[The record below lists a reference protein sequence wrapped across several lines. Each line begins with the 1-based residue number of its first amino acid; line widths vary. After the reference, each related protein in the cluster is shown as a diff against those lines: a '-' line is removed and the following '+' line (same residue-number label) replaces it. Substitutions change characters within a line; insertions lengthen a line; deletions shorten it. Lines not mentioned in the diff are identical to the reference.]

1 MLVPVLVLL
10 VLFVLWAGRGG
21 RAALTVDLAAEEA
34 AVVAALCC
42 DERDEEGRE
51 RAVESVLA
59 SRPGLGFLC
68 VGGPRP
74 VREKFVSQSSL
85 YFDPDDDPDDP
96 GGGGSYGGVGVLEV
110 EVLCESDGAV
120 APLRGVFPVVPF
132 VGRATEVVLLA
143 PPLGAVAGVPFLRV
157 SDARAVE
164 SEGSMTFTLS
174 LDRPARADIT
184 VSYQTMAGSAVEQ
197 DTVCTSGGDY
207 RRAGGTATI
216 FAGQRGVEV
225 KVEVCND
232 DIHEMAEETFLL
244 RLSQPFGATLDRFVA
259 TGTIVDDDDAP
270 EVSVHVVAPGWALE
284 GEYVHFE
291 VTLTGGSEEDVRVR
305 LETAEVAA
313 GSAKAGDDYE
323 VRPTGDVSRG
333 DASGEW
339 VWVDFPVGDTGV
351 KTVSVQTLP
360 DELDEP
366 SEEYFEVQLSLPE
379 NATVGVGVA
388 TGTIVDD
395 DEPVV
400 SISDGQG
407 LDLGD
412 GTTTEMIFDVTLE
425 RSTAQD
431 VTVKWTTSEDPDA
444 PLATGANEGA
454 GPVCGP
460 GDDYL
465 GASGMVR
472 IQRGEVGPDVR
483 PTVTVCGNNDPND
496 PDDDA
501 DEETFLVALSE
512 ETNATLVRY
521 DATLGDVPG
530 DDVGVGTIY
539 SGGPPFV
546 RISSEEEWESAG
558 KMTFTVELTWPN
570 KTDDVT
576 VGVATKDGTAV
587 AGDDYTSVLR
597 PVSIWPVTIASGDTT
612 ATVDVDLVN
621 DDVKEPEEYFDVEL
635 SQGTGH
641 RPLDPDDSAGR
652 GRIKDDDSPPEVN
665 VAPAH
670 GPEGDLL
677 GFEVTLSNPSA
688 TEVTVD
694 FSTGT
699 DTTPGAH
706 QATAGSACGPPGVY
720 LDHVDYIGL
729 SDRTVTFDVDP
740 TTKVTGTAMTIHVLS
755 CGDATDPDVG
765 DGIDE
770 WDETFTATL
779 SNVSSNAKEGKL
791 TATGT
796 IEDDDPPPVITVAR
810 ADTGRL
816 DDAVVEGVPPEF
828 VATLSHPSSRRIQVS
843 WSTHDR
849 EEATAQ
855 AWERAISGRRHANGV
870 DVDYGVDY
878 LTNDHTVDFP
888 PGAISDTI
896 YVSSIDDNIDEQR
909 ESFLVRLAKPVGYD
923 LEVMGDFSLGTPNF
937 TAGLI
942 DDNDLTPVVSIVADD
957 AEGVTEG
964 KVVGFTVSL
973 DRPSSRML
981 TVDVTKALH
990 ATGAHPATSKAA
1002 PCADPPPRDYRA
1014 LVDQVTFTV
1023 EPATGATTPTGTAT
1037 PPTAWT
1043 QPVEVQSCDDRILEY
1058 PETFLA
1064 QLANPSDGTNP
1075 PAGPLDLATALNDR
1089 QAVGTILDDETPQ
1102 LTILPAHALE
1112 GAVVTFEVVLN
1123 GLIERELEVTLQ
1135 AEDYSEDDY
1144 QGLARP
1150 GDPGDPGDYNPKLRS
1165 GSLTA
1170 AESLVVTFP
1179 ADNEDSRAI
1188 SVRVRTT
1195 DDDLHEFNERFA
1207 LRDQYTLPSFEE
1219 PFEAVTFGTII
1230 NDDPP
1235 PVVVVAPA
1243 DPDYAVEGGAMR
1255 FTVSLLSDPDDPT
1268 SSTGAGRPITVH
1280 YATDQRDPVTAPPPI
1295 AIGGGACGRPDAPDT
1310 PDYVNKATYDHD
1322 PDTSDDD
1329 PPTLD
1334 GVLTFAVDPGT
1345 GETYAHQLSRTVE
1358 VITCVDDP
1366 TEGEETFL
1374 LHLANP
1380 DEYLDGFDVDVDLD
1394 GDDNDEANLADLD
1407 GDNTDDVAK
1416 ALMRGTPATGKIH
1429 DGDCATLEGN
1439 PPTVTA
1445 DSPAVSVGE
1454 ANDSVQLTFTLSP
1467 AFCEGVS
1474 GALLANTRDGA
1485 PGVDPAT
1492 GEAEGIA
1499 AVLDPLEATACVT
1512 DVGDYVNVADYVTLA
1527 DSEVTAV
1534 GGADTLTLSVR
1545 LCPDVI
1551 DEGDGGTYGGVTFH
1565 DKESFEVALTW
1576 NKTVMTGSAYGTGEV
1591 AVAAVTITDD
1601 DTSVVSV
1608 APHQPGGVIEGNDVE
1623 FTVTMGP
1630 VNSRDVTVGY
1640 YTAHCGTC
1648 PASATAGED
1657 YTAEDTDSGIGAP
1670 LDVSPDELEVGHD
1683 DADALLITAG
1693 DDRAT
1698 ISVTT
1703 LTDELTEVDEYF
1715 RLVLHDHEVSDDVSG
1730 HVSRGDVQALG
1741 KINDGYCIN
1750 PANEDHPIVRL
1761 NDIDDVTVD
1770 ENAEAGTV
1778 ELVVTTSRRFCDPQS
1793 FRYTTGDRDD
1803 TALAGHDYNAY
1814 TDADATLPAE
1824 TTEFTLSLPTILIDD
1839 PIDEADT
1846 ETFKVEVRWGEEL
1859 VANNQNY
1866 SDERATATV
1875 TISDDD
1881 APPQFVVAD
1890 ARANEG
1896 DDVTFTVSLA
1906 DPNDDTQAI
1915 GSGRV
1920 TTVNYTTLTTETPRT
1935 GTRAAVEGT
1944 ECGVD
1949 DVDYLDTTGTLT
1961 FPVDLLTGR
1970 TPLSV
1975 DVEVPSC
1982 LDEVPEGT
1990 EVFLLELSAPSA
2002 DAILGDDLT
2011 VGYIVECVDPGS
2023 ATVTPPDI
2031 ILRDGGYRVGESE
2044 GRVEIVVDLSAPFCV
2059 RTEMRVRSEA
2069 GSDDGSAVGGG
2080 SVGGVG
2086 DDYANLVHG
2095 TIVFQEKQLTGSI
2108 RLHIWDDM
2116 IDEADESFTILA
2128 DWNAPDSPPLYSG
2141 VEEVR
2146 SPVTIID
2153 DDTSAVSVQ
2162 PSFASEGDPVQFP
2175 VTMDLENSRDVTVH
2189 YYTLDHD
2196 PAIAAADPNINPA
2209 IAGLDYDP
2217 VAVEDAAAYVTIRAG
2232 QTEAETTIDVATTP
2246 STDPEPA
2253 ETFLLQLRDPT
2264 IALLGTPA
2272 QTVGTIYDCINVV
2285 AARRYNPH
2293 PDVPIP
2299 EHLAAPTLTLKF
2311 AEGVEGEGPM
2321 VVQYETSAPLCEE
2334 GLGEDGLSFIWDID
2348 PIQGADVRE
2357 LLGDQVADEEALE
2370 ALAAAAEAY
2379 HLWAGS
2385 PESWYHRV
2393 DPRIDPEDRGRL
2405 SLVEWYL
2412 NGAPQPPVSALFED
2426 ASAVHRGEFDRLG
2439 PILPGEISGEIEVP
2453 IRDDKIDELDEIFV
2467 VEMWWDELSGAPQW
2481 WLAYQERRQG
2491 SILLPARIIDDDTS
2505 SVSVRDGTGPEGGDV
2520 RFRVSLDKL
2529 NSRPVTVSYVVGDDP
2544 DATHPATGVGANV
2557 DYVARSDTVTI
2568 PPGRW
2573 WREITVPA
2581 WSDTLNDEPDET
2593 FRVTLT
2599 GAVSGAD
2606 HPNPEPA
2613 ELGDAT
2619 AVGTITSC
2627 LDLATT
2633 TARPQLL
2640 INPRPVI
2647 ESDEVLRVDL
2657 VLNTG
2662 LCANSAVSLRF
2673 VLDMEIG
2680 DEAVGV
2686 LEDSFG
2692 FEHGEYTKVS
2702 HGDLDELEDPDD
2714 IVWINPGEFGA
2725 TFEVPVSDDDI
2736 DEDDELF
2743 GITAFWWS
2751 AIRGDGDD
2759 FEIVAFDGVPYK
2771 GWGTLYDDDRA
2782 VLKLDDSGAAVG
2794 EGENA
2799 VFRVFVDPPR
2809 ESTHDIVFYF
2819 ETRDLE
2825 TGDPETWATAGQD
2838 YRSAPADA
2846 MRTITAADEVEGPE
2860 GPLQEV
2866 DVPVWI
2872 FVDSESEPDEKFLFE
2887 ITEARDADLDA
2898 DVIGEGLI
2906 ANCVN
2911 PDVATDEVAT
2921 LSIVDQNLRTFEFD
2935 GRYVG
2940 SAVITV
2946 EPSLIVCED
2955 MTITLDYAD
2964 GTATGRQD
2972 GREDLGAD
2980 YVTLNPSYRHFVLP
2994 ARARSL
3000 EVEVHIVVDWVDEP
3014 DETFTVMLSWH
3025 EDSPPAYADQEAVSA
3040 TVTITDSDYP
3050 PYIRVEDAS
3059 GGEGENITFEVFL
3072 GHPTNSQQIWHSE
3085 RPITLRYTTRGTGPD
3100 TEGGATEGAEC
3111 GFVLEDGSVGDFVGV
3126 TDQLTFPLDA
3136 DTGRT
3141 PGSATFTVETCYDA
3155 DFTEGDETFS
3165 VELVEDD
3172 LVNARPY
3179 VAKDGSSSTV
3189 AEGTIGSCV
3198 NPALGGQAVP
3208 ELVVLDPDTP
3218 GLAIGEAVYEV
3229 GEGDGGTLASPNTTI
3244 VPVTVGFGV
3253 EFCDDAAVGLSFKV
3267 LEGTADRTQFGDRD
3281 GDFWLDKDSWEM
3293 GPEGVHSLEVSWRNA
3308 VLIVDDDIDEPDE
3321 TLTYAIRWD
3330 QDVMPPHYWD
3340 EWKDA
3345 PVRIEVKIADDDTPV
3360 VSLAAVDDAKATEGG
3375 VVEFLVSMEGVS
3387 SRDAQVQYRIRGEPN
3402 AASPAAL
3409 SDLEA
3414 PSSGLENWGGYGWV
3428 TIPAE
3433 GSEATISVRTR
3444 TDFVNEGDETFEVSL
3459 TGTVWGN
3466 VATVGSP
3473 SKAVGTIIDSPCVNL
3488 TDTSTVPEIV
3498 VPDETRV
3505 QEDAGRPAVPRFSTR
3520 RLMTVRF
3527 DPPFC
3532 EGSRAEIGYYTEND
3546 TAVGA
3551 AGLPSGLRTYSDT
3564 DAVQLVDGVP
3574 FVWDFWHTLRRT
3586 SSQELPF
3593 SAELSDGGGEVTVPV
3608 AVLWDRLDE
3617 ANEEYTM
3624 VLDWHPDMPAHYHA
3638 AGVTDGRARIVI
3650 RDDDPAPVV
3659 SVGDGAGTVAGVAEG
3674 ATMTFEVVLDRPSGR
3689 PAGDG
3694 EATVDWAVTGTGSG
3708 VATSDDDFAG
3718 ATSGTLSFPAGAGG
3732 VSPTVQTITFDTH
3745 TDDDAGEGPETITV
3759 TLSNP
3764 QNLTLATGGG
3774 AVAAGAIYDGVEC
3787 VDPNNSD
3794 HVPATLGFANSAVTV
3809 IEGATDARAVFRV
3822 TVDPPLCSTA
3832 TATRHLEIKTF
3843 NGTAVADP
3851 DDDTGDYR
3859 EFGDL
3864 DDPLDY
3870 ARRNIDVAVNG
3881 AHRVV
3886 RVPIIDDALD
3896 EEVGETFTLQVRWDR
3911 GVMPARYHHDPVE
3924 ATATIIDDDPPPLL
3938 VVGDAAGYEGGSLRF
3953 AVSLDA
3959 PSARE
3964 VSVHWQTAAQQG
3976 AGVDAATGGVDYE
3989 SASGKVV
3996 FAPGET
4002 ATTITV
4008 DATADTDTEG
4018 TETFIVD
4025 FSEPHESTDTYNV
4038 RVVDATAVGTIHDP
4052 PTCVDR
4058 HNEDHPPPALS
4069 VTNRSRSEGSGTL
4082 PFRITATPPMCPQV
4096 NSNSGGSGW
4105 FRYRMIPATATTNA
4119 YCGTGTTHADWD
4131 WTSTA
4136 TDWTL
4141 GSISSTRTSPTYSA
4155 TICNDEFDEDDETM
4169 IFEVRWASAMDDH
4182 YLGLPVVRGVGVIV
4196 DDDDPPSVSL
4206 GNAEGDEGDD
4216 LTFEVTLNT
4225 ASALTVTVDYA
4236 TATRETAAEHERAT
4250 FGDDLLH
4257 ATGTVTIPAGELTA
4271 TITIPTID
4279 DDAPEATESFLV
4291 HLSNQTNAVLATQDG
4306 GATAVGRVRS
4316 QEPFPT
4322 VHISSP
4328 TADEG
4333 DTLQFRVSLSAPI
4346 NEEVIV
4352 TGSFVT
4358 TGPDKGTAT
4367 DGDLDGTTLEATYW
4381 WSIEPNVIRIVSVKT
4396 KEDFD
4401 VEPDETVVLRAT
4413 SSPNGR
4419 AVIDDSV
4426 GTGTGTIRNDDVAPV
4441 APLCAGQTEPPA
4453 ILFSPAPATWWEGS
4467 AESSVTVLIWPE
4479 LCGDATVTVRTESG
4493 TGDNRATPGVDFG
4506 EPEDWDGTLTI
4517 SPGVRA
4523 EATYWVKTDDEAE
4536 GDECFTI
4543 IANWHTDM
4551 PAPFQASDIED
4562 ATATV
4567 RITEDLTQPAACK

>member
-42 DERDEEGRE
+42 DERDAEGRE

-74 VREKFVSQSSL
+74 LGKKYVSQSSL

-164 SEGSMTFTLS
+164 SEESMTFTLS

-184 VSYQTMAGSAVEQ
+184 VSYQTMAGSAFEQ

-225 KVEVCND
+225 KVEVCDD

-244 RLSQPFGATLDRFVA
+244 RLSQPFGARLDRFVA

-291 VTLTGGSEEDVRVR
+291 VTLTGGSAEDVRVR
-305 LETAEVAA
+305 LETAEV
-313 GSAKAGDDYE
+313 SAKAGDDYE
-323 VRPTGDVSRG
+323 VLPTGDVSRG
-333 DASGEW
+333 DTSG

-425 RSTAQD
+425 RSTTQD

-641 RPLDPDDSAGR
+641 RPLDPDDSVGR
-652 GRIKDDDSPPEVN
+652 GTIKDDDSPPEVN

-699 DTTPGAH
+699 DTTPRAH
-706 QATAGSACGPPGVY
+706 QATAGSACGTPGVY
-720 LDHVDYIGL
+720 LDHVDYL
-729 SDRTVTFDVDP
+729 THSETVTFELGSNDV
-740 TTKVTGTAMTIHVLS
+740 
-755 CGDATDPDVG
+755 TDPLRKTVHVQSCSDAADLDVG

-770 WDETFTATL
+770 WDETFTVTL
-779 SNVSSNAKEGKL
+779 SNVTNAEEGNL

-796 IEDDDPPPVITVAR
+796 IVDDDAPPVITVER
-810 ADTGRL
+810 ADTGTP
-816 DDAVVEGVPPEF
+816 DDDNAVVEGDPPTF
-828 VATLSHPSSRRIQVS
+828 VATLSHPSSRRIEVT
-843 WSTHDR
+843 WSTDDLDP
-849 EEATAQ
+849 ATTP
-855 AWERAISGRRHANGV
+855 AWARAISGDRHANGV

-878 LTNDHTVDFP
+878 VRNNTTVDFP
-888 PGAISDTI
+888 PGFLSDSI
-896 YVSSIDDNIDEQR
+896 YVSSIDDDIDEQR
-909 ESFLVRLAKPVGYD
+909 ESFLVRLTKPVGYD

-942 DDNDLTPVVSIVADD
+942 DDNDPTPVVSIVADD

-973 DRPSSRML
+973 DRPSSRPL
-981 TVDVTKALH
+981 TVEVTTDDDPAI
-990 ATGAHPATSKAA
+990 GAHQATATIDTEC
-1002 PCADPPPRDYRA
+1002 PDPLTSGDYLA
-1014 LVDQVTFTV
+1014 LVNHTV
-1023 EPATGATTPTGTAT
+1023 SFAVDPDTGATIPAGTAN

-1043 QPVEVQSCDDRILEY
+1043 QPVEVQSCDDLILEY

-1064 QLANPSDGTNP
+1064 QLANPSDGNTL
-1075 PAGPLDLATALNDR
+1075 PAGPLDLATAPNDR
-1089 QAVGTILDDETPQ
+1089 QAVGTIVDDETPQ

-1123 GLIERELEVTLQ
+1123 GLIERDLTVTLE
-1135 AEDYSEDDY
+1135 AKAYSEDDGY
-1144 QGLARP
+1144 KGRARP
-1150 GDPGDPGDYNPKLRS
+1150 GDPGDPGDYNPKLES
-1165 GSLTA
+1165 GTLPPA
-1170 AESLVVTFP
+1170 NPLDVTFV
-1179 ADNEDSRAI
+1179 ADEQVPRMI
-1188 SVRVRTT
+1188 EVRVQTT

-1207 LRDQYTLPSFEE
+1207 LWDHYTLPSFEE

-1235 PVVVVAPA
+1235 PVISITDA
-1243 DPDYAVEGGAMR
+1243 DPVDGDNIAEAVEGSPVT
-1255 FTVSLLSDPDDPT
+1255 FEVSLRDPDNTDNPKP
-1268 SSTGAGRPITVH
+1268 AGRPITVH
-1280 YATDQRDPVTAPPPI
+1280 YATAQRSTEPFAV
-1295 AIGGGACGRPDAPDT
+1295 GGGSCGASDD
-1310 PDYVNKATYDHD
+1310 PDYVNKATFDHD
-1322 PDTSDDD
+1322 GDPLTSDDD
-1329 PPTLD
+1329 P
-1334 GVLTFAVDPGT
+1334 LTFDDILTFEVDPLT
-1345 GETYAHQLSRTVE
+1345 GQTYAGRLSRTIE
-1358 VITCVDDP
+1358 VTTCVDDR
-1366 TEGEETFL
+1366 TEEEETFL

-1380 DEYLDGFDVDVDLD
+1380 DEYLAVSDEYLGDRDEYLDFLADDVD
-1394 GDDNDEANLADLD
+1394 LADLD

-1416 ALMRGTPATGKIH
+1416 ALMRGTPATGRILA
-1429 DGDCATLEGN
+1429 GDCATLEGN

-1445 DSPAVSVGE
+1445 DEAAVSVDEGDDLVE
-1454 ANDSVQLTFTLSP
+1454 LTLVELTFTLSP
-1467 AFCEGVS
+1467 AFCEGVTGS
-1474 GALLANTRDGA
+1474 LLANTRDGA
-1485 PGVDPAT
+1485 PGADPAT

-1512 DVGDYVNVADYVTLA
+1512 DVGDYVNVADYVALA
-1527 DSEVTAV
+1527 NSEVTAV

-1551 DEGDGGTYGGVTFH
+1551 DEGDGVTFH
-1565 DKESFEVALTW
+1565 DMESFEVALTW
-1576 NKTVMTGSAYGTGEV
+1576 DEDVMGAGYDNIGEV
-1591 AVAAVTITDD
+1591 AVAAVTIADD
-1601 DTSVVSV
+1601 DMSAVSV
-1608 APHQPGGVIEGNDVE
+1608 RPRDTAGVIEGQDVI
-1623 FTVTMGP
+1623 FDVTMSAP
-1630 VNSRDVTVGY
+1630 NSRTVTVGY
-1640 YTAHCGTC
+1640 FTADFTADCGTC
-1648 PASATAGED
+1648 PAPATAGED
-1657 YTAEDTDSGIGAP
+1657 YTGRDTRPDETRPEYI
-1670 LDVSPDELEVGHD
+1670 PDELLVIAIGEQSGEIVVK
-1683 DADALLITAG
+1683 
-1693 DDRAT
+1693 
-1698 ISVTT
+1698 S
-1703 LTDELTEVDEYF
+1703 LTDELDDESDEYF
-1715 RLVLHDHEVSDDVSG
+1715 QLELIDVSAHVFVSDRSATG
-1730 HVSRGDVQALG
+1730 R
-1741 KINDGYCIN
+1741 INDDYCID
-1750 PANEDHPIVRL
+1750 PANDDHPPVKL

-1778 ELVVTTSRRFCDPQS
+1778 ELVVTTSRRFCDLQS
-1793 FRYTTGDRDD
+1793 FTYTTGDLTGDG
-1803 TALAGHDYNAY
+1803 TARAGHDYNA
-1814 TDADATLPAE
+1814 AVAAVANLPAE
-1824 TTEFTLSLPTILIDD
+1824 TVEFTLSLPILIDD
-1839 PIDEADT
+1839 RIDEADT
-1846 ETFKVEVRWGEEL
+1846 ETFEVEVRWGAEL
-1859 VANNQNY
+1859 AAQNQRYVYNAANPIK
-1866 SDERATATV
+1866 ATV
-1875 TISDDD
+1875 TIRDDD
-1881 APPQFVVAD
+1881 DPPQIVVAD
-1890 ARANEG
+1890 ARAEEG
-1896 DDVTFTVSLA
+1896 NDLNFTVSLA
-1906 DPNDDTQAI
+1906 DPNDPNDNAEAI
-1915 GSGRV
+1915 GSGRK
-1920 TTVNYTTLTTETPRT
+1920 TTVEYTTRPTLTPRL
-1935 GTRAAVEGT
+1935 GTRAATEGAVGET
-1944 ECGVD
+1944 CAGGAVDGVD
-1949 DVDYLDTTGTLT
+1949 YEHTTDTLT
-1961 FPVDLLTGR
+1961 FTVDPTTGR
-1970 TPLSV
+1970 TLLSL
-1975 DVEVPSC
+1975 DVPVPSC
-1982 LDEVPEGT
+1982 PDEVPEGI
-1990 EVFLLELSAPSA
+1990 EVFRLELSDASA
-2002 DAILGDDLT
+2002 GAILGDPIA
-2011 VGYIVECVDPGS
+2011 VGDIVECVNAQTDN
-2023 ATVTPPDI
+2023 PPEI
-2031 ILRDGGYRVGESE
+2031 ILREGYEVGESD
-2044 GRVEIVVDLSAPFCV
+2044 GQVEIVVDLSAPFCHD
-2059 RTEMRVRSEA
+2059 TEMRIRTGEYEGA
-2069 GSDDGSAVGGG
+2069 EPATA
-2080 SVGGVG
+2080 G
-2086 DDYANLVHG
+2086 DDYTALPDG
-2095 TIVFQEKQLTGSI
+2095 TIAFAEKQLTGSAHIDI
-2108 RLHIWDDM
+2108 RPDE
-2116 IDEADESFTILA
+2116 IDEANESFTVRA
-2128 DWNAPDSPPLYSG
+2128 DWNSVNLPERYNVVP
-2141 VEEVR
+2141 EEI

-2162 PSFASEGDPVQFP
+2162 PSFASEGDPVQFT

-2217 VAVEDAAAYVTIRAG
+2217 VAVTDANAYVTIRAG

-2264 IALLGTPA
+2264 IAHLGTPDQA
-2272 QTVGTIYDCINVV
+2272 VGTIYDCINVK
-2285 AARRYNPH
+2285 AAREYSPD

-2311 AEGVEGEGPM
+2311 AEGVEDEGPM

-2334 GLGEDGLSFIWDID
+2334 GLGEDGLSFLWDID
-2348 PIQGADVRE
+2348 PISGADVRE
-2357 LLGDQVADEEALE
+2357 LLGDAVADEEALE

-2379 HLWAGS
+2379 RLWRAS

-2393 DPRIDPEDRGRL
+2393 DPRIDPDDRGRL
-2405 SLVEWYL
+2405 SSVEWYL

-2426 ASAVHRGEFDRLG
+2426 ASATHRGEFDRLG

-2453 IRDDKIDELDEIFV
+2453 IRRDYIDELDEIFV
-2467 VEMWWDELSGAPQW
+2467 VEMWWDELSGAPVW
-2481 WLAYQERRQG
+2481 WLAYQQRRQG

-2505 SVSVRDGTGPEGGDV
+2505 RVSVRDGTGSEGGDV

-2544 DATHPATGVGANV
+2544 DATHPATSVGANF
-2557 DYVARSDTVTI
+2557 DYQAHSDTVVI
-2568 PPGRW
+2568 PPGRR
-2573 WREITVPA
+2573 WREFTVPA
-2581 WSDTLNDEPDET
+2581 RYDTLDEPDET

-2606 HPNPEPA
+2606 HPNPERA

-2627 LDLATT
+2627 LDPSESSESIV
-2633 TARPQLL
+2633 RPRLL
-2640 INPRPVI
+2640 INPRRVV
-2647 ESDEVLRVDL
+2647 ESDEVLFVDL
-2657 VLNTG
+2657 VLNNG
-2662 LCANSAVSLRF
+2662 VCPNSDLSLRF
-2673 VLDMEIG
+2673 ALDIEH
-2680 DEAVGV
+2680 DTAAVEV
-2686 LEDSFG
+2686 LEDFLG
-2692 FEHGEYTKVS
+2692 FNSGEYTEVS
-2702 HGDLDELEDPDD
+2702 AEDLDELRGGDD
-2714 IVWINPGEFGA
+2714 IGWIGPGESIA
-2725 TFEVPVSDDDI
+2725 TFEVEVFDDDI

-2751 AIRGDGDD
+2751 AIPGDGDD

-2771 GWGTLYDDDRA
+2771 GWGTLYDDDNA
-2782 VLKLDDSGAAVG
+2782 VLKLDDSGATVG
-2794 EGENA
+2794 EGEDA

-2809 ESTHDIVFYF
+2809 ETTHDIEFDF

-2838 YRSAPADA
+2838 YEPVDS
-2846 MRTITAADEVEGPE
+2846 MGKITATSMVEVG
-2860 GPLQEV
+2860 GVQRQGV
-2866 DVPVWI
+2866 AVPVEI
-2872 FVDSESEPDEKFLFE
+2872 FVDAESEPDERFLFE

-2906 ANCVN
+2906 ATCVD
-2911 PDVATDEVAT
+2911 PGVATDVAPT
-2921 LSIVDQNLRTFEFD
+2921 LSIVDQNLSTFEWD
-2935 GRYVG
+2935 GSTPG
-2940 SAVITV
+2940 AAVITV
-2946 EPSLIVCED
+2946 EPSLIVCEE
-2955 MTITLDYAD
+2955 MRITLDFVD
-2964 GTATGRQD
+2964 GTATGRKD
-2972 GREDLGAD
+2972 GALERGAD
-2980 YVTLNPSYRHFVLP
+2980 YKRPRDDHFTLP

-3000 EVEVHIVVDWVDEP
+3000 EVKVDILPDSIDEP
-3014 DETFTVMLSWH
+3014 GEETFKVMASWH

-3040 TVTITDSDYP
+3040 TVTITDSDDP
-3050 PYIRVEDAS
+3050 TYIRVEDAS
-3059 GGEGENITFEVFL
+3059 GGEGEDITFEVSL
-3072 GHPTNSQQIWHSE
+3072 VHPDGSGALWHSE
-3085 RPITLRYTTRGTGPD
+3085 RPISLRYTTRGTGPD
-3100 TEGGATEGAEC
+3100 TEGGATEGGEC
-3111 GFVLEDGSVGDFVGV
+3111 GFVLVDGSVGDFVGV
-3126 TDQLTFPLDA
+3126 TPEEENLTFALDSE
-3136 DTGRT
+3136 TGRT
-3141 PGSATFTVETCYDA
+3141 PSSATITVKTCLDS
-3155 DFTEGDETFS
+3155 DFGEGDETFS
-3165 VELVEDD
+3165 VELVD
-3172 LVNARPY
+3172 LVNAR
-3179 VAKDGSSSTV
+3179 GFGSSTV
-3189 AEGTIGSCV
+3189 AEGTIGSCI

-3208 ELVVLDPDTP
+3208 ELVVLHPDIP

-3244 VPVTVGFGV
+3244 VPVTVGFTV
-3253 EFCDDAAVGLSFKV
+3253 RFCDDAAVGLSFGV
-3267 LEGTADRTQFGDRD
+3267 VEGTADRTQFGRRN
-3281 GDFWLDKDSWEM
+3281 GDFWLDRDSWRM
-3293 GPEGVHSLEVSWRNA
+3293 GSEGVHSLEVSWRNA
-3308 VLIVDDDIDEPDE
+3308 VLIVDDDIGEADE
-3321 TLTYAIRWD
+3321 TLTYVIGWD
-3330 QDVMPPHYWD
+3330 HDVMPSHYLNED
-3340 EWKDA
+3340 
-3345 PVRIEVKIADDDTPV
+3345 PLRIEVEIADDDTPS
-3360 VSLAAVDDAKATEGG
+3360 VSIQALDDAEATEGDE
-3375 VVEFLVSMEGVS
+3375 VEFRVSMSGVS
-3387 SRDAQVQYRIRGEPN
+3387 SRGAQVVYGIRGVQVG
-3402 AASPAAL
+3402 AASPASP
-3409 SDLEA
+3409 SDDLDWDG
-3414 PSSGLENWGGYGWV
+3414 SDWV
-3428 TIPAE
+3428 TIDK
-3433 GSEATISVRTR
+3433 GDTEATFSVRTL
-3444 TDFVNEGDETFEVSL
+3444 TDLVNEDKETFEVYL
-3459 TGTVWGN
+3459 TSVDWG
-3466 VATVGSP
+3466 VATLGSP
-3473 SKAVGTIIDSPCVNL
+3473 STAVGTILDSPCVNVDD
-3488 TDTSTVPEIV
+3488 DTSTPPAIV

-3505 QEDAGRPAVPRFSTR
+3505 REDAGPASLRFSTR
-3520 RLMTVRF
+3520 RPVTVRF

-3532 EGSRAEIGYYTEND
+3532 AGGGEAKLGYYTENG

-3551 AGLPSGLRTYSDT
+3551 DHIPSGLRTYSDT
-3564 DAVQLVDGVP
+3564 DAVQLVDGAP
-3574 FVWDFWHTLRRT
+3574 FVRDFWHTLPEIG
-3586 SSQELPF
+3586 SQQFPF
-3593 SAELSDGGGEVTVPV
+3593 SAVLSNGGGEVTAHV

-3617 ANEEYTM
+3617 ADEEYTL

-3650 RDDDPAPVV
+3650 DDDDPAPVV
-3659 SVGDGAGTVAGVAEG
+3659 SVGTGAGVAGVAEG

-3694 EATVDWAVTGTGSG
+3694 AATVDWAVTGTGTG
-3708 VATSDDDFAG
+3708 VATPGTDFAG

-3732 VSPTVQTITFDTH
+3732 EPSPTVGTISFDTH
-3745 TDDDAGEGPETITV
+3745 TDDDADEGPETITV

-3764 QNLTLATGGG
+3764 QNLRLATGGG

-3809 IEGATDARAVFRV
+3809 IEGATDAHAEFTV

-3832 TATRHLEIKTF
+3832 TARRLEVKTF
-3843 NGTAVADP
+3843 NGTAVGGP
-3851 DDDTGDYR
+3851 DDDSGDYR

-3870 ARRNIDVAVNG
+3870 AGRDYAGRNINVAVNG
-3881 AHRVV
+3881 ARRVV
-3886 RVPIIDDALD
+3886 RVPINDDALD

-3938 VVGDAAGYEGGSLRF
+3938 VLGDAAGYEGGSLRF
-3953 AVSLDA
+3953 AVGLGPPSA
-3959 PSARE
+3959 RTPSARE

-3976 AGVDAATGGVDYE
+3976 ADHPATGDVDYD
-3989 SASGKVV
+3989 SATGTVV

-4008 DATADTDTEG
+4008 ATTADSDTEG

-4025 FSEPHESTDTYNV
+4025 FSEPDESTDTYNV

-4141 GSISSTRTSPTYSA
+4141 GSISSTRTSRTYSA

-4169 IFEVRWASAMDDH
+4169 IFEVRWASTMDDR

-4206 GNAEGDEGDD
+4206 GNAEGDEGDP

-4225 ASALTVTVDYA
+4225 ASARTVTVDYA
-4236 TATRETAAEHERAT
+4236 TAERESALEHERAT

-4257 ATGTVTIPAGELTA
+4257 ATGTVTIPPGELTA
-4271 TITIPTID
+4271 TFTIPTID
-4279 DDAPEATESFLV
+4279 DDAPEAIESFLV
-4291 HLSNQTNAVLATQDG
+4291 HLSSPVNADLATQGG
-4306 GATAVGRVRS
+4306 GATAVGQIHS
-4316 QEPFPT
+4316 DEPLPT
-4322 VHISSP
+4322 VRISD
-4328 TADEG
+4328 TAADEG
-4333 DTLQFRVSLSAPI
+4333 DTLRFIVRLSAQI
-4346 NEEVIV
+4346 NEEVTV

-4367 DGDLDGTTLEATYW
+4367 DGDLDGTTLATTYG
-4381 WSIEPNVIRIVSVKT
+4381 WSFKPNVVARIVSVKT
-4396 KEDFD
+4396 KEDID

-4413 SSPNGR
+4413 SSPNGL
-4419 AVIDDSV
+4419 AIIDDSV

-4453 ILFSPAPATWWEGS
+4453 IHVSDTTWWEGFK
-4467 AESSVTVLIWPE
+4467 ENRVFVTISPE

-4493 TGDNRATPGVDFG
+4493 TGTNRATPGVDFG
-4506 EPEDWDGTLTI
+4506 DHTDWDGTLTI
-4517 SPGVRA
+4517 TPGVAA
-4523 EATYWVKTDDEAE
+4523 EAPYWVEIADEPE

-4551 PAPFQASDIED
+4551 PTPFQDQDIED

-4567 RITEDLTQPAACK
+4567 RITEDLTQPATCE

>member
-1 MLVPVLVLL
+1 MLLVPVLVLL

-42 DERDEEGRE
+42 DERDAEGRE

-641 RPLDPDDSAGR
+641 GPLDPDDSVGR
-652 GRIKDDDSPPEVN
+652 GTIKDDDSPPEVN

-699 DTTPGAH
+699 DTDADLEY
-706 QATAGSACGPPGVY
+706 QATALSGTECPDVDY
-720 LDHVDYIGL
+720 LDRVDYSSHVDYL
-729 SDRTVTFDVDP
+729 THSETVTFELGPNDVTDP
-740 TTKVTGTAMTIHVLS
+740 LRKTVHVPS

-770 WDETFTATL
+770 WDETFTVTL
-779 SNVSSNAKEGKL
+779 SNVTNAEEGNL

-888 PGAISDTI
+888 PGAVSDTI

-942 DDNDLTPVVSIVADD
+942 DDDDPTPVVSIVADD

-981 TVDVTKALH
+981 TVDVTKALN

-1075 PAGPLDLATALNDR
+1075 LGPLDLATDPDDR
-1089 QAVGTILDDETPQ
+1089 QAVGTIVDDETPQ

-1123 GLIERELEVTLQ
+1123 GFIERELEVTLQ

-1179 ADNEDSRAI
+1179 ADNEDSRTI
-1188 SVRVRTT
+1188 SVSVETT

-1207 LRDQYTLPSFEE
+1207 LRDHYTLPSFEE
-1219 PFEAVTFGTII
+1219 PFVAVTFGTII

-1310 PDYVNKATYDHD
+1310 PDYVNKATYYHD

-1358 VITCVDDP
+1358 VTTCADNRG
-1366 TEGEETFL
+1366 EEEETFL

-1416 ALMRGTPATGKIH
+1416 ALMRGTPATGRILA
-1429 DGDCATLEGN
+1429 GDCATLEGN

-1445 DSPAVSVGE
+1445 DEAAVSVDEGD
-1454 ANDSVQLTFTLSP
+1454 DSVELTFTLSP

-1474 GALLANTRDGA
+1474 GSLLANTRDGA
-1485 PGVDPAT
+1485 PGADPAT

-1512 DVGDYVNVADYVTLA
+1512 DVGDYVNVADYVALA
-1527 DSEVTAV
+1527 DRQVTTAP
-1534 GGADTLTLSVR
+1534 GGDTVTLSVR

-1551 DEGDGGTYGGVTFH
+1551 DEGDGMTYGGVTFH
-1565 DKESFEVALTW
+1565 NEESFEVALTW
-1576 NKTVMTGSAYGTGEV
+1576 NETVMGDAYDNIGEV
-1591 AVAAVTITDD
+1591 AVVAVTITDD

-1640 YTAHCGTC
+1640 YTANWGSGG
-1648 PASATAGED
+1648 ASLRATAGED
-1657 YTAEDTDSGIGAP
+1657 YTAEDTDPGINPPG
-1670 LDVSPDELEVGHD
+1670 DSPDVLEVGHG
-1683 DADALLITAG
+1683 AAETLKITAG
-1693 DDRAT
+1693 AGRAT

-1703 LTDELTEVDEYF
+1703 LTDELTEVDEFF
-1715 RLVLHDHEVSDDVSG
+1715 RLVLHDHDVSDDVSG

-1741 KINDGYCIN
+1741 RINDGYCID
-1750 PANEDHPIVRL
+1750 PANNDHPIVRL
-1761 NDIDDVTVD
+1761 NIDDVTVD
-1770 ENAEAGTV
+1770 EDAETV
-1778 ELVVTTSRRFCDPQS
+1778 ELVVTTSRRFCEDQS
-1793 FRYTTGDRDD
+1793 FRYTTSDG
-1803 TALAGHDYNAY
+1803 TALAGHDYTA
-1814 TDADATLPAE
+1814 ADGSDTLPAE

-1846 ETFKVEVRWGEEL
+1846 ETFKVEVRWGAEL
-1859 VANNQNY
+1859 AAKNQDY
-1866 SDERATATV
+1866 QDPTAEATV
-1875 TISDDD
+1875 TIRDDD
-1881 APPQFVVAD
+1881 DPPHFVVAD

-1896 DDVTFTVSLA
+1896 DTVNFTVSLA
-1906 DPNDDTQAI
+1906 HPDDHAQAI
-1915 GSGRV
+1915 GSGWE
-1920 TTVNYTTLTTETPRT
+1920 TTVNYTTLPTETPRP
-1935 GTRAAVEGT
+1935 GTRAATEGAEGET
-1944 ECGVD
+1944 CAVGAVDGVD
-1949 DVDYLDTTGTLT
+1949 YEHTTGTLT
-1961 FPVDLLTGR
+1961 FRVDDATGR
-1970 TPLSV
+1970 TPLSR
-1975 DVEVPSC
+1975 DVPVPSC
-1982 LDEVPEGT
+1982 PDEVPEGI
-1990 EVFLLELSAPSA
+1990 EVFRLELSEPSA
-2002 DAILGDDLT
+2002 DATLDDPALGDPIA
-2011 VGYIVECVDPGS
+2011 VGDIVECVDPDS

-2059 RTEMRVRSEA
+2059 RTEMRVWSEA

-2116 IDEADESFTILA
+2116 IDEEDESFTILA

-2141 VEEVR
+2141 VSPVD
-2146 SPVTIID
+2146 SPVTIVD

-2162 PSFASEGDPVQFP
+2162 PAFASEGDPVQFT

-2209 IAGLDYDP
+2209 TAGADYDP
-2217 VAVEDAAAYVTIRAG
+2217 VAVDDETAYVTIRAG

-2264 IALLGTPA
+2264 IAHLGTPDQA
-2272 QTVGTIYDCINVV
+2272 VGTIYDCINVA
-2285 AARRYNPH
+2285 AARKYNPH

-2311 AEGVEGEGPM
+2311 AEGVEGEGPL

-2334 GLGEDGLSFIWDID
+2334 GLDERGLSFLWDID

-2357 LLGDQVADEEALE
+2357 LLGDEVADEEALD

-2379 HLWAGS
+2379 HLWYGS
-2385 PESWYHRV
+2385 RESWYHNV
-2393 DPRIDPEDRGRL
+2393 DPRIDPDDGGRL
-2405 SLVEWYL
+2405 SVVEWRL

-2426 ASAVHRGEFDRLG
+2426 ASAVFRGEFARLG
-2439 PILPGEISGEIEVP
+2439 PILPGGIRGSIEVP
-2453 IRDDKIDELDEIFV
+2453 IREDDIDELDEIFV
-2467 VEMWWDELSGAPQW
+2467 VEMWWDEQSGAPTW
-2481 WLAYQERRQG
+2481 WLAYQARRQG

-2505 SVSVRDGTGPEGGDV
+2505 RVSVRDGTGPEGGEV

-2544 DATHPATGVGANV
+2544 DATHPATSVGANF

-2568 PPGRW
+2568 PPGRR
-2573 WREITVPA
+2573 WREITVA
-2581 WSDTLNDEPDET
+2581 ARNDNLDDEADET

-2599 GAVSGAD
+2599 GAESGAE
-2606 HPNPEPA
+2606 HPNPEPVD
-2613 ELGDAT
+2613 LGDAT

-2627 LDLATT
+2627 LDLATI

-2640 INPRPVI
+2640 INPRPVV
-2647 ESDEVLRVDL
+2647 ESDKVLRVDL
-2657 VLNTG
+2657 ALNSG
-2662 LCANSAVSLRF
+2662 VCANSELSMKF
-2673 VLDMEIG
+2673 YLDMEHDG
-2680 DEAVGV
+2680 AAVNV
-2686 LEDSFG
+2686 LEREFG
-2692 FEHGEYTKVS
+2692 FEPADYTPVS
-2702 HGDLDELEDPDD
+2702 STDLAELQGTDGAAY
-2714 IVWINPGEFGA
+2714 IAPGQNSV
-2725 TFEVPVSDDDI
+2725 TYRVPVTDDDI

-2743 GITAFWWS
+2743 GITAFWWT
-2751 AIRGDGDD
+2751 GVGEGDD
-2759 FEIVAFDGVPYK
+2759 FETVKSDGVPYK
-2771 GWGTLYDDDRA
+2771 GWGTLYDDDNA
-2782 VLKLDDSGAAVG
+2782 VLKLDDSGATVG
-2794 EGENA
+2794 EGDDA

-2809 ESTHDIVFYF
+2809 ESTHDIEFDF
-2819 ETRDLE
+2819 ETRDLV
-2825 TGDPETWATAGQD
+2825 TGDPDTWATAGED
-2838 YRSAPADA
+2838 YDSVDS
-2846 MRTITAADEVEGPE
+2846 MRTITPGDMVEVG
-2860 GPLQEV
+2860 GVLRQGV
-2866 DVPVWI
+2866 AVPVWI
-2872 FVDSESEPDEKFLFE
+2872 RPDAKSEPDERFLFE
-2887 ITEARDADLDA
+2887 ITEARGADLDA
-2898 DVIGEGLI
+2898 DVLGEGLI
-2906 ANCVN
+2906 ATCVN
-2911 PDVATDEVAT
+2911 PDVATDDVPT

-2935 GRYVG
+2935 GTNVG
-2940 SAVITV
+2940 SAVITI

-3025 EDSPPAYADQEAVSA
+3025 EDSPPAYADQDAVSA

-3085 RPITLRYTTRGTGPD
+3085 RPISLRYTTSGTGPD
-3100 TEGGATEGAEC
+3100 TEGGATEGGEC
-3111 GFVLEDGSVGDFVGV
+3111 GFVLVDGSVGDFVGV
-3126 TDQLTFPLDA
+3126 TPEEENLTFALDSE
-3136 DTGRT
+3136 TGRT
-3141 PGSATFTVETCYDA
+3141 PSSATITVKTCLDS
-3155 DFTEGDETFS
+3155 DFGEGDETFS
-3165 VELVEDD
+3165 VELVD
-3172 LVNARPY
+3172 LVNAR
-3179 VAKDGSSSTV
+3179 GFGSSTV
-3189 AEGTIGSCV
+3189 AEGTIGSCI
-3198 NPALGGQAVP
+3198 NPILGGSAVP
-3208 ELVVLDPDTP
+3208 ELVVLHPDIP

-3244 VPVTVGFGV
+3244 VPVTVGFTV
-3253 EFCDDAAVGLSFKV
+3253 RFCDDAAVGLSFGV
-3267 LEGTADRTQFGDRD
+3267 VEGTADRTQFGRRN
-3281 GDFWLDKDSWEM
+3281 GDFWLDRDSWRM
-3293 GPEGVHSLEVSWRNA
+3293 GSEGVHSLEVSWRNA
-3308 VLIVDDDIDEPDE
+3308 VLIVDDDIGEADE
-3321 TLTYAIRWD
+3321 TLTYVIGWD
-3330 QDVMPPHYWD
+3330 HDVMPPHYLN
-3340 EWKDA
+3340 EA
-3345 PVRIEVKIADDDTPV
+3345 PLRIEVEIVDDDTPS
-3360 VSLAAVDDAKATEGG
+3360 VSIQALDDAEATEGDE
-3375 VVEFLVSMEGVS
+3375 VEFRVSMSGVS
-3387 SRDAQVQYRIRGEPN
+3387 SRNAQVVYGIRGVQVG
-3402 AASPAAL
+3402 AASPASP
-3409 SDLEA
+3409 SDDLDWDG
-3414 PSSGLENWGGYGWV
+3414 SDWV
-3428 TIPAE
+3428 TIRK
-3433 GSEATISVRTR
+3433 GDTEATFSVRTL
-3444 TDFVNEGDETFEVSL
+3444 TDLVNEDDEAFEVYL
-3459 TGTVWGN
+3459 KHVVWD
-3466 VATVGSP
+3466 VAEVNESAST
-3473 SKAVGTIIDSPCVNL
+3473 AVGTILDSPCVNVDD
-3488 TDTSTVPEIV
+3488 DTSTPPAIV

-3505 QEDAGRPAVPRFSTR
+3505 REDAGPASLRFSTR
-3520 RLMTVRF
+3520 RPVTVRF

-3532 EGSRAEIGYYTEND
+3532 AEGGEAKLGYYTENG

-3551 AGLPSGLRTYSDT
+3551 DHIPSGLRTYSDT
-3564 DAVQLVDGVP
+3564 DAVQLVDGAP
-3574 FVWDFWHTLRRT
+3574 FVRDFWHTLPEIG
-3586 SSQELPF
+3586 SQQFPF
-3593 SAELSDGGGEVTVPV
+3593 SAVLSNGGGEVTAHV

-3617 ANEEYTM
+3617 ADEEYTL

-3650 RDDDPAPVV
+3650 DDDDPAPVV
-3659 SVGDGAGTVAGVAEG
+3659 SVGTGAGVAGVAEG
-3674 ATMTFEVVLDRPSGR
+3674 ATMTFQVVLDRPSGR

-3694 EATVDWAVTGTGSG
+3694 EATVDWAVTGTGTG
-3708 VATSDDDFAG
+3708 VATPGTDFAG

-3732 VSPTVQTITFDTH
+3732 EPSPTVETISFDTH
-3745 TDDDAGEGPETITV
+3745 TDDDADEGPETITV

-3764 QNLTLATGGG
+3764 QNLRLATGGG

-3794 HVPATLGFANSAVTV
+3794 HVPAALGFANSAVTV
-3809 IEGATDARAVFRV
+3809 IEGDDTHAVFTV
-3822 TVDPPLCSTA
+3822 TVDPRLCTTA
-3832 TATRHLEIKTF
+3832 TGSLEVRTF

-3851 DDDTGDYR
+3851 DDHSGDYR
-3859 EFGDL
+3859 ELGAL
-3864 DDPLDY
+3864 DDPGDY
-3870 ARRNIDVAVNG
+3870 AARTVSGAGRNVS
-3881 AHRVV
+3881 V
-3886 RVPIIDDALD
+3886 RINDDALD

-3938 VVGDAAGYEGGSLRF
+3938 VLGDAAGYEGGSLRF
-3953 AVSLDA
+3953 AVGLGPPSA
-3959 PSARE
+3959 RTPSARE

-3976 AGVDAATGGVDYE
+3976 ADHPATGGVDYD
-3989 SASGKVV
+3989 SATGTVV

-4025 FSEPHESTDTYNV
+4025 FSEPQESPDSYNV
-4038 RVVDATAVGTIHDP
+4038 RVIDATAVGTIHDV

-4058 HNEDHPPPALS
+4058 DNEDHPPPALI
-4069 VTNRSRSEGSGTL
+4069 VTNQSRLERNGSL
-4082 PFRITATPPMCPQV
+4082 PFRITSAPPMC
-4096 NSNSGGSGW
+4096 SGGAGLVQ
-4105 FRYRMIPATATTNA
+4105 YRMIPATATTHTYSHT

-4136 TDWTL
+4136 TDWTS
-4141 GSISSTRTSPTYSA
+4141 GFASGTRQYSA
-4155 TICNDEFDEDDETM
+4155 TICNDVFDEDDETM
-4169 IFEVRWASAMDDH
+4169 IFEVRWATSMGARYD
-4182 YLGLPVVRGVGVIV
+4182 GLPVVRATGTIR
-4196 DDDDPPSVSL
+4196 DDDPPPSVSL
-4206 GNAEGDEGDD
+4206 GNATGDEGDP

-4225 ASALTVTVDYA
+4225 ASARTVTVDYA
-4236 TATRETAAEHERAT
+4236 TATHETALEHERAT
-4250 FGDDLLH
+4250 FGDDLAH
-4257 ATGTVTIPAGELTA
+4257 ASGTVTIPPGEVTA

-4291 HLSNQTNAVLATQDG
+4291 HLSNQVNADLATGPVGQGG
-4306 GATAVGRVRS
+4306 GATAVGLIRS

-4322 VHISSP
+4322 VRISD
-4328 TADEG
+4328 TAADEG

-4381 WSIEPNVIRIVSVKT
+4381 WSIKPNVIYRIVSVKT

-4426 GTGTGTIRNDDVAPV
+4426 GTGTGTIRNDDQEPV

-4453 ILFSPAPATWWEGS
+4453 IHVSDTTWWEGFK
-4467 AESSVTVLIWPE
+4467 ENRVFVTISPE

-4493 TGDNRATPGVDFG
+4493 TGTNRATPGVDFG
-4506 EPEDWDGTLTI
+4506 DHTDWDGTLTI
-4517 SPGVRA
+4517 TPGVAA
-4523 EATYWVKTDDEAE
+4523 EAPYWVEIADEPE

-4551 PAPFQASDIED
+4551 PAPFQDPDIED
-4562 ATATV
+4562 ATATI
-4567 RITEDLTQPAACK
+4567 RITEDLTQPATCE

>member
-42 DERDEEGRE
+42 DERDAEGRE

-74 VREKFVSQSSL
+74 LGEKYVSQSSL

-164 SEGSMTFTLS
+164 SEESMTFTLS

-244 RLSQPFGATLDRFVA
+244 RLSQPFGAMLDRFVA

-270 EVSVHVVAPGWALE
+270 EVSVEPAPAPVGSRLPAGSALE
-284 GEYVHFE
+284 GDAVQF
-291 VTLTGGSEEDVRVR
+291 VVRMSGQSAVAVRVR

-313 GSAKAGDDYE
+313 GSATAVDDYE
-323 VRPTGDVSRG
+323 VVPTGDVSQS
-333 DASGEW
+333 DTSG
-339 VWVDFPVGDTGV
+339 VWVEFPVGDTDD
-351 KTVSVQTLP
+351 KTVWVQTLK
-360 DELDEP
+360 DERDEP
-366 SEEYFEVQLSLPE
+366 SKEYFEVRLSRPE
-379 NATVGVGVA
+379 NATVGTGVA
-388 TGTIVDD
+388 TGTILDD
-395 DEPVV
+395 DDPAV
-400 SISDGQG
+400 SISDGAG
-407 LDLGD
+407 IESGVLGTD
-412 GTTTEMIFDVTLE
+412 TTMTFDVTLE
-425 RSTAQD
+425 RSTTQE
-431 VTVKWTTSEDPDA
+431 VTVNWETRPDER
-444 PLATGANEGA
+444 PESPPGTRATQGTKDSGCV
-454 GPVCGP
+454 GG
-460 GDDYL
+460 GDYL
-465 GASGMVR
+465 GDSG
-472 IQRGEVGPDVR
+472 
-483 PTVTVCGNNDPND
+483 TVTIPVGEREAPVGDRPEVTICGDTDP
-496 PDDDA
+496 DDA
-501 DEETFLVALSE
+501 DEETFLVYLLDE
-512 ETNATLVRY
+512 PTNATL
-521 DATLGDVPG
+521 G
-530 DDVGVGTIY
+530 DDVGVGTIFAGGDPFVKIDSAEAQE
-539 SGGPPFV
+539 SGGP
-546 RISSEEEWESAG
+546 
-558 KMTFTVELTWPN
+558 MTFTVELTWV
-570 KTDDVT
+570 TDHEVT
-576 VGVATKDGTAV
+576 VNVMTEDVTAV
-587 AGDDYTSVLR
+587 AGDDYLG
-597 PVSIWPVTIASGDTT
+597 VSRQVTIKSGERTE
-612 ATVDVDLVN
+612 TVEVDLVN
-621 DDVKEPEEYFDVEL
+621 DAVEEPEEHFKVEL
-635 SQGTGH
+635 LSGTGH
-641 RPLDPDDSAGR
+641 RPRPLQDGDWVGK
-652 GRIKDDDSPPEVN
+652 GTIFDDDDPPTVD
-665 VAPAH
+665 VKAAR
-670 GPEGDLL
+670 GTEGALL
-677 GFEVTLSNPSA
+677 EFEVTLSHSSNE
-688 TEVTVD
+688 EVIVD
-694 FSTGT
+694 FTTGHDAT
-699 DTTPGAH
+699 LGAH

-720 LDHVDYIGL
+720 LDHVDYL
-729 SDRTVTFDVDP
+729 PHRQRVTFDVDP
-740 TTKVTGTAMTIHVLS
+740 ITKVTGTVMTIRVES
-755 CGDATDPDVG
+755 CGDATTPDVG

-770 WDETFTATL
+770 YDETFTVTL
-779 SNVSSNAKEGKL
+779 DIVSGNALEGNL

-796 IEDDDPPPVITVAR
+796 IEDDDLPPVITVVR
-810 ADTGRL
+810 ADSNTV
-816 DDAVVEGVPPEF
+816 DNAVVEGDPPAF
-828 VATLSHPSSRRIQVS
+828 VATLSRPSSRPIQVT
-843 WSTHDR
+843 WSTKNRTTGQH
-849 EEATAQ
+849 
-855 AWERAISGRRHANGV
+855 WENAIGGARL
-870 DVDYGVDY
+870 DYGADY
-878 LTNDHTVDFP
+878 VTNSFHMDFDS
-888 PGAISDTI
+888 GTISNTI
-896 YVSSIDDNIDEQR
+896 YVSSIDDDIDEQR
-909 ESFLVRLAKPVGYD
+909 ESFQIHLAV
-923 LEVMGDFSLGTPNF
+923 PNDYEF
-937 TAGLI
+937 ATLATDIVTGLI
-942 DDNDLTPVVSIVADD
+942 VDDDPTPVVSIVADD
-957 AEGVTEG
+957 ADGVTEG
-964 KVVGFTVSL
+964 GAVGFTVSL
-973 DRPSSRML
+973 DRPSSREV
-981 TVDVTKALH
+981 TVNVTTA
-990 ATGAHPATSKAA
+990 ADPDPTPGAHQATALSHTAC
-1002 PCADPPPRDYRA
+1002 PTSPSGDYLE
-1014 LVDQVTFTV
+1014 LVGHTVTFEV
-1023 EPATGATTPTGTAT
+1023 DDSVDAPTGATTPTDPVTT
-1037 PPTAWT
+1037 PRTWT
-1043 QPVEVQSCDDRILEY
+1043 QLVEVQSCDDLILEY

-1064 QLANPSDGTNP
+1064 QLANPSDGNTA

-1089 QAVGTILDDETPQ
+1089 AVGTIVDDETPQ

-1179 ADNEDSRAI
+1179 ADNEDFRKI
-1188 SVRVRTT
+1188 SVSVRTT

-1207 LRDQYTLPSFEE
+1207 LRDHYTLPSFEE

-1230 NDDPP
+1230 NDDAP
-1235 PVVVVAPA
+1235 PVVVVAPE
-1243 DPDYAVEGGAMR
+1243 DPGFAVEGGAMR

-1280 YATDQRDPVTAPPPI
+1280 YATDRRDPVTAPPPI

-1416 ALMRGTPATGKIH
+1416 ALMRGTPATGKIR

-1445 DSPAVSVGE
+1445 DSPTVSVDEGD
-1454 ANDSVQLTFTLSP
+1454 DSVELTFTLSP

-1512 DVGDYVNVADYVTLA
+1512 DVGDYVNVADYVALA
-1527 DSEVTAV
+1527 NSEVTAV

-1551 DEGDGGTYGGVTFH
+1551 DEGDGQTYDGEMFH
-1565 DKESFEVALTW
+1565 DEESFEVALTW
-1576 NKTVMTGSAYGTGEV
+1576 NTTVMTGTDYNIAEV
-1591 AVAAVTITDD
+1591 AVATVTITDD

-1608 APHQPGGVIEGNDVE
+1608 RPRDRFGVIEGQDVI
-1623 FTVTMGP
+1623 FDVNMSAP
-1630 VNSRDVTVGY
+1630 NSRAVTVGY
-1640 YTAHCGTC
+1640 FTADLETGDSDTL
-1648 PASATAGED
+1648 ATAGED
-1657 YTAEDTDSGIGAP
+1657 YTGRDTRPDETRPEYI
-1670 LDVSPDELEVGHD
+1670 PDELLVIDVGEQRGEI
-1683 DADALLITAG
+1683 AVK
-1693 DDRAT
+1693 
-1698 ISVTT
+1698 S
-1703 LTDELTEVDEYF
+1703 LTDELDDEKDEYF
-1715 RLVLHDHEVSDDVSG
+1715 NLELIDVSAHVLVSDRSG
-1730 HVSRGDVQALG
+1730 AGR
-1741 KINDGYCIN
+1741 INDGYCIN
-1750 PANEDHPIVRL
+1750 PANNDHPPVRL
-1761 NDIDDVTVD
+1761 NIDDDVTVD
-1770 ENAEAGTV
+1770 EAAGTV
-1778 ELVVTTSRRFCDPQS
+1778 ELVVTTSRRFCDRQS
-1793 FRYTTGDRDD
+1793 FTYTTGDG
-1803 TALAGHDYNAY
+1803 TALAGHDYNA
-1814 TDADATLPAE
+1814 ADGSATLPAE
-1824 TTEFTLSLPTILIDD
+1824 TTEFTLSLPTILIND
-1839 PIDEADT
+1839 PIDEANT
-1846 ETFKVEVRWGEEL
+1846 ETFEVEVRWGAEL
-1859 VANNQNY
+1859 ADQNQRYVYNAANPIK
-1866 SDERATATV
+1866 ATV

-1881 APPQFVVAD
+1881 DPPAVVVAD
-1890 ARANEG
+1890 ARAEEG
-1896 DDVTFTVSLA
+1896 NDLNFTVSLA
-1906 DPNDDTQAI
+1906 DPGDHAEAI
-1915 GSGRV
+1915 GSGRE
-1920 TTVNYTTLTTETPRT
+1920 TTVKYTTRPTVTRPPTETDP
-1935 GTRAAVEGT
+1935 GIRAATEGAEGDT
-1944 ECGVD
+1944 CDVDGVD
-1949 DVDYLDTTGTLT
+1949 YRHTTGTLP
-1961 FPVDLLTGR
+1961 FPVDPVTGR
-1970 TPLSV
+1970 TDLSLEV
-1975 DVEVPSC
+1975 PVPSC
-1982 LDEVPEGT
+1982 TDEVPEGI
-1990 EVFLLELSAPSA
+1990 EVFLFELADPSA
-2002 DAILGDDLT
+2002 AWLGQPST
-2011 VGYIVECVDPGS
+2011 AVGYIVECVDPGS

-2059 RTEMRVRSEA
+2059 RTEMRVWSEA

-2116 IDEADESFTILA
+2116 IDEEDESFTILA

-2141 VEEVR
+2141 VPPVD
-2146 SPVTIID
+2146 SPVTIVD

-2162 PSFASEGDPVQFP
+2162 PSFASEGDPVQFT

-2196 PAIAAADPNINPA
+2196 PVTAAADPNINPA
-2209 IAGLDYDP
+2209 TAGADYDP
-2217 VAVEDAAAYVTIRAG
+2217 VAVADETAYVTIRAG

-2246 STDPEPA
+2246 STDPESA

-2272 QTVGTIYDCINVV
+2272 QTVGTIYDCISVS
-2285 AARRYNPH
+2285 AAIKYNPR
-2293 PDVPIP
+2293 PGVPIP

-2311 AEGVEGEGPM
+2311 AEGVEGAGPL
-2321 VVQYETSAPLCEE
+2321 VVKYETSAPLCEE
-2334 GLGEDGLSFIWDID
+2334 EGLEKGLSFIWDID

-2357 LLGDQVADEEALE
+2357 HLGDEVADEEALD

-2379 HLWAGS
+2379 HLWYGS
-2385 PESWYHRV
+2385 RESWYHNV
-2393 DPRIDPEDRGRL
+2393 DPRIDPDDGGRL
-2405 SLVEWYL
+2405 SVVEWQL
-2412 NGAPQPPVSALFED
+2412 NGAPQPPVSAFFGD

-2439 PILPGEISGEIEVP
+2439 PILPGEISGEIKVP
-2453 IRDDKIDELDEIFV
+2453 IRPDDIDELDEIFL
-2467 VEMWWDELSGAPQW
+2467 VEMWWDEQSGAPQW

-2505 SVSVRDGTGPEGGDV
+2505 RVSVRDGTGPEGGDV
-2520 RFRVSLDKL
+2520 RFRVSLDGDGLEGDGL

-2557 DYVARSDTVTI
+2557 DYVARSDTVVI
-2568 PPGRW
+2568 PPGRR
-2573 WREITVPA
+2573 WREFTVLA
-2581 WSDTLNDEPDET
+2581 WPDTLNDEPDET

-2606 HPNPEPA
+2606 HPNPEPVD
-2613 ELGDAT
+2613 LGDAT

-2647 ESDEVLRVDL
+2647 ESDEVLLVDL

-2680 DEAVGV
+2680 DEAVSV
-2686 LEDSFG
+2686 LEDFFG
-2692 FEHGEYTKVS
+2692 FEHGKYTTVS
-2702 HGDLDELEDPDD
+2702 HADLDELRDPDD
-2714 IVWINPGEFGA
+2714 IVWIDPGQLSA

-2743 GITAFWWS
+2743 GISAFWWG

-2759 FEIVAFDGVPYK
+2759 FEVVAFDGVPYK
-2771 GWGTLYDDDRA
+2771 GWGTLYDDDDAA
-2782 VLKLDDSGAAVG
+2782 VLKLDDSGATVG

-2809 ESTHDIVFYF
+2809 ESTHDIVFDF

-2838 YRSAPADA
+2838 YEPVDS
-2846 MRTITAADEVEGPE
+2846 MGTITATSMVEVGGVLRQGVE
-2860 GPLQEV
+2860 
-2866 DVPVWI
+2866 VPVEI
-2872 FVDSESEPDEKFLFE
+2872 FVDGESEPDERFLFE
-2887 ITEARDADLDA
+2887 ITEARGADLDA
-2898 DVIGEGLI
+2898 DVLGEGLI
-2906 ANCVN
+2906 ATCVN
-2911 PDVATDEVAT
+2911 PDVATDDVPT
-2921 LSIVDQNLRTFEFD
+2921 LSIVGQNSFEYD
-2935 GRYVG
+2935 GQTAG

-2980 YVTLNPSYRHFVLP
+2980 YVTLNPSYRDFVLP

-3000 EVEVHIVVDWVDEP
+3000 EVEVDIVVDWVDEP
-3014 DETFTVMLSWH
+3014 DETFRVLASWH
-3025 EDSPPAYADQEAVSA
+3025 ENSPPAYADQEAVSA
-3040 TVTITDSDYP
+3040 TVTITDSDDP
-3050 PYIRVEDAS
+3050 TYILVEDAS
-3059 GGEGENITFEVFL
+3059 GGEGENITFEVSL
-3072 GHPTNSQQIWHSE
+3072 VHPHGPGDPDFWLRPENRWRSE
-3085 RPITLRYTTRGTGPD
+3085 RPISLRYTTRETGTAD
-3100 TEGGATEGAEC
+3100 EGGPC
-3111 GFVLEDGSVGDFVGV
+3111 GHPEFGGDFVGV
-3126 TDQLTFPLDA
+3126 TGSLEFPLDA
-3136 DTGRT
+3136 DTGVT
-3141 PGSATFTVETCYDA
+3141 AGSATFTVQTCPDN
-3155 DFTEGDETFS
+3155 DFGEGDETFS
-3165 VELVEDD
+3165 VELELVEPR
-3172 LVNARPY
+3172 NAR
-3179 VAKDGSSSTV
+3179 GFETEEFGSSTV
-3189 AEGTIGSCV
+3189 AEGTIGSCID
-3198 NPALGGQAVP
+3198 PTLGGQGVP
-3208 ELVVLDPDTP
+3208 ELVLLDPDTP
-3218 GLAIGEAVYEV
+3218 GLAIGEAVYYV
-3229 GEGDGGTLASPNTTI
+3229 GEGDGGGPVGSSTM

-3253 EFCDDAAVGLSFKV
+3253 AFCDDAAVGLSFAV
-3267 LEGTADRTQFGDRD
+3267 DLEERTAVGTTFGDED
-3281 GDFWLDKDSWEM
+3281 GDFWELDRDSWEM
-3293 GPEGVHSLEVSWRNA
+3293 GSEGVHSLEVSWRNA
-3308 VLIVDDDIDEPDE
+3308 VLIVDDDLGEPDE
-3321 TLTYAIRWD
+3321 TLTYLIRWD

-3340 EWKDA
+3340 EWANA
-3345 PVRIEVKIADDDTPV
+3345 PVRIEVEIVDDDTPV
-3360 VSLAAVDDAKATEGG
+3360 VSLAAVGEAKATEGDE
-3375 VVEFLVSMEGVS
+3375 VLFRVSMDGKS
-3387 SRDAQVQYRIRGEPN
+3387 SRAADVVYGIRGEPG
-3402 AASPAAL
+3402 AASPASPSWDL
-3409 SDLEA
+3409 DWDGSD
-3414 PSSGLENWGGYGWV
+3414 WV
-3428 TIPAE
+3428 TIPA
-3433 GSEATISVRTR
+3433 GKMAATFSVRTL
-3444 TDFVNEGDETFEVSL
+3444 TDFVNEGDETFEVYL
-3459 TGTVWGN
+3459 DRVVWD
-3466 VATVGSP
+3466 VAEVNESAKT
-3473 SKAVGTIIDSPCVNL
+3473 AVGTILDSPCVNVD
-3488 TDTSTVPEIV
+3488 DTSTVPEIV
-3498 VPDETRV
+3498 VPDWTRV
-3505 QEDAGRPAVPRFSTR
+3505 REDAGRPAVPRFSTR

-3532 EGSRAEIGYYTEND
+3532 EGSRAEIGYYTENG

-3564 DAVQLVDGVP
+3564 DAVQLVDGAP

-3593 SAELSDGGGEVTVPV
+3593 SAVLQDGGGEVTVPV

-3617 ANEEYTM
+3617 ADEEYTM
-3624 VLDWHPDMPAHYHA
+3624 VLDWHPDMPAHYHEA
-3638 AGVTDGRARIVI
+3638 DVTDGRARIVI

-3659 SVGDGAGTVAGVAEG
+3659 SVGTGTGVAEG

-3689 PAGDG
+3689 PGGDG
-3694 EATVDWAVTGTGSG
+3694 EATVDWAVTGTGTG
-3708 VATSDDDFAG
+3708 VATPGDDFAG
-3718 ATSGTLSFPAGAGG
+3718 ETSGTLSFPAGAGG
-3732 VSPTVQTITFDTH
+3732 VSPTVETISFDVE
-3745 TDDDAGEGPETITV
+3745 TDADAAEGPETITV

-3764 QNLTLATGGG
+3764 QNLRLDTGGG
-3774 AVAAGAIYDGVEC
+3774 AVAAGAIYDGVAC
-3787 VDPNNSD
+3787 VDPTDSD
-3794 HVPATLGFANSAVTV
+3794 HVPATLGFASSAVTV
-3809 IEGATDARAVFRV
+3809 IEGDDTHAVFTV
-3822 TVDPPLCSTA
+3822 TVDPRLCTTA
-3832 TATRHLEIKTF
+3832 TGSLEVRTF

-3851 DDDTGDYR
+3851 DDHSGDYR
-3859 EFGDL
+3859 ELGAL
-3864 DDPLDY
+3864 DDPGDY
-3870 ARRNIDVAVNG
+3870 AARTVSGAGRNVS
-3881 AHRVV
+3881 V
-3886 RVPIIDDALD
+3886 RITDDALD

-3911 GVMPARYHHDPVE
+3911 DVMPARYHHDPVE
-3924 ATATIIDDDPPPLL
+3924 ATATIIDDDPLPLL

-3976 AGVDAATGGVDYE
+3976 AGDDAATGGVDYE
-3989 SASGKVV
+3989 SATGTVV

-4025 FSEPHESTDTYNV
+4025 FSEPHESDDTYNI
-4038 RVVDATAVGTIHDP
+4038 RVEDATAVGTIHDVP
-4052 PTCVDR
+4052 SCVDR
-4058 HNEDHPPPALS
+4058 DNEDHPPPALI
-4069 VTNRSRSEGSGTL
+4069 VTNQSRLERNGSL
-4082 PFRITATPPMCPQV
+4082 PFRITSAPPMC
-4096 NSNSGGSGW
+4096 SGGLVQ
-4105 FRYRMIPATATTNA
+4105 YRMIPATATTHTYSHT

-4136 TDWTL
+4136 TDWTS
-4141 GSISSTRTSPTYSA
+4141 GFASGTRQYSA
-4155 TICNDEFDEDDETM
+4155 TICNDVFDEDDETM
-4169 IFEVRWASAMDDH
+4169 IFEVRWATSMGAR
-4182 YLGLPVVRGVGVIV
+4182 YQGLPVVRATGTIR

-4206 GNAEGDEGDD
+4206 GNATGDEGDP

-4225 ASALTVTVDYA
+4225 ASARTVTVDYA
-4236 TATRETAAEHERAT
+4236 TATHETALEHERAT
-4250 FGDDLLH
+4250 FGDDLAH
-4257 ATGTVTIPAGELTA
+4257 ASGTVTIPPGEVTA

-4291 HLSNQTNAVLATQDG
+4291 HLSNQVNADLATGPVGQGG
-4306 GATAVGRVRS
+4306 GATAVGLIRS

-4322 VHISSP
+4322 VRISD
-4328 TADEG
+4328 TAADEG

-4381 WSIEPNVIRIVSVKT
+4381 WSIKPNVIYRIVSVKT

-4441 APLCAGQTEPPA
+4441 APLCAGQTKPPD

-4467 AESSVTVLIWPE
+4467 AESSVDVVIWPE

-4493 TGDNRATPGVDFG
+4493 TGTNRATPGVDFG
-4506 EPEDWDGTLTI
+4506 ERGDWDGTLTI
-4517 SPGVRA
+4517 SPGVDA
-4523 EATYWVKTDDEAE
+4523 EAPYWVETADEAE

-4551 PAPFQASDIED
+4551 PAPFQGIND
-4562 ATATV
+4562 ATATI
-4567 RITEDLTQPAACK
+4567 RITEDLTQPATCE

>member
-42 DERDEEGRE
+42 DERDAEGRE

-74 VREKFVSQSSL
+74 LGEKYVSQSSL

-164 SEGSMTFTLS
+164 SEESMTFTLS

-291 VTLTGGSEEDVRVR
+291 VTLTGGSAEDVRVR
-305 LETAEVAA
+305 LETAEV
-313 GSAKAGDDYE
+313 SAKAGDDYE
-323 VRPTGDVSRG
+323 VLPTGDVSRG
-333 DASGEW
+333 DTSG

-379 NATVGVGVA
+379 NATVDVGVA

-635 SQGTGH
+635 SQGIGH
-641 RPLDPDDSAGR
+641 GPLDPDDSVGR
-652 GRIKDDDSPPEVN
+652 GTIKDDDSPPEVN

-878 LTNDHTVDFP
+878 LTNDHTVDFT

-909 ESFLVRLAKPVGYD
+909 ESFLVRLTKPVGYD

-942 DDNDLTPVVSIVADD
+942 DDNDPTPVVSIVADD

-1310 PDYVNKATYDHD
+1310 PDYVNKATYYHD

-1358 VITCVDDP
+1358 VTTCADNRG
-1366 TEGEETFL
+1366 EEEETFL

-1416 ALMRGTPATGKIH
+1416 ALMRGTPATGRIR

-1445 DSPAVSVGE
+1445 DSPTVSVDEGD
-1454 ANDSVQLTFTLSP
+1454 DSVELTFTLSP

-1512 DVGDYVNVADYVTLA
+1512 DVGDYVNVADYVALA
-1527 DSEVTAV
+1527 DREVTTAP
-1534 GGADTLTLSVR
+1534 GGDTVTLSVR

-1551 DEGDGGTYGGVTFH
+1551 DEGDGVTYGGVTFH
-1565 DKESFEVALTW
+1565 NEESFEVALTW
-1576 NKTVMTGSAYGTGEV
+1576 NTTVMTGTAYDNIGEV
-1591 AVAAVTITDD
+1591 AVAAVTIADD
-1601 DTSVVSV
+1601 DTSDVSV
-1608 APHQPGGVIEGNDVE
+1608 EPRDTAGVIEGQDVI
-1623 FTVTMGP
+1623 FDVTMSAP
-1630 VNSRDVTVGY
+1630 NSRAVTVGY
-1640 YTAHCGTC
+1640 FTADFTADCAGC

-1657 YTAEDTDSGIGAP
+1657 YTGRDTRPDETRPEYI
-1670 LDVSPDELEVGHD
+1670 PDELLVIAIGEQSGEIVVK
-1683 DADALLITAG
+1683 
-1693 DDRAT
+1693 
-1698 ISVTT
+1698 S
-1703 LTDELTEVDEYF
+1703 LTDELDDESDEYF
-1715 RLVLHDHEVSDDVSG
+1715 QLELIDVSAHVFVSDRSATG
-1730 HVSRGDVQALG
+1730 R
-1741 KINDGYCIN
+1741 INDDYCID
-1750 PANEDHPIVRL
+1750 PANDDHPPVKL

-1778 ELVVTTSRRFCDPQS
+1778 ELVVTTSRRFCDLQS
-1793 FRYTTGDRDD
+1793 FTYTTGDLTGDG
-1803 TALAGHDYNAY
+1803 TARAGHDYNA
-1814 TDADATLPAE
+1814 AVAAVANLPAE
-1824 TTEFTLSLPTILIDD
+1824 TVEFTLSLPILIDD
-1839 PIDEADT
+1839 RIDEADT
-1846 ETFKVEVRWGEEL
+1846 ETFEVEVRWGAEL
-1859 VANNQNY
+1859 AAQNQRYVYNAANPIK
-1866 SDERATATV
+1866 ATV
-1875 TISDDD
+1875 TIRDDD
-1881 APPQFVVAD
+1881 DPPQIVVAD
-1890 ARANEG
+1890 ARAEEG
-1896 DDVTFTVSLA
+1896 NDLNFTVSLA
-1906 DPNDDTQAI
+1906 DPNDPNDNAEAI
-1915 GSGRV
+1915 GSGRK
-1920 TTVNYTTLTTETPRT
+1920 TTVEYTTRPTLTPRL
-1935 GTRAAVEGT
+1935 GTRAATEGAVGET
-1944 ECGVD
+1944 CAGGAVDGVD
-1949 DVDYLDTTGTLT
+1949 YEHTTDTLT
-1961 FPVDLLTGR
+1961 FTVDPTTGR
-1970 TPLSV
+1970 TLLSL
-1975 DVEVPSC
+1975 DVPVPSC
-1982 LDEVPEGT
+1982 PDEVPEGI
-1990 EVFLLELSAPSA
+1990 EVFRLELSDASA
-2002 DAILGDDLT
+2002 GAILGDPIA
-2011 VGYIVECVDPGS
+2011 VGDIVECVNAQTDN
-2023 ATVTPPDI
+2023 PPEI
-2031 ILRDGGYRVGESE
+2031 ILREGYEVGESD
-2044 GRVEIVVDLSAPFCV
+2044 GQVEIVVDLSAPFCHD
-2059 RTEMRVRSEA
+2059 TEMRIRTGEYEGA
-2069 GSDDGSAVGGG
+2069 EPATA
-2080 SVGGVG
+2080 G
-2086 DDYANLVHG
+2086 DDYTALPDG
-2095 TIVFQEKQLTGSI
+2095 TIAFAEKQLTGSAHIDI
-2108 RLHIWDDM
+2108 RPDE
-2116 IDEADESFTILA
+2116 IDEANESFTVRA
-2128 DWNAPDSPPLYSG
+2128 DWNSVNLPERYNVVP
-2141 VEEVR
+2141 EEI

-2162 PSFASEGDPVQFP
+2162 PSFASEGDPVQFT

-2217 VAVEDAAAYVTIRAG
+2217 VAVDDETAFVTIRAG
-2232 QTEAETTIDVATTP
+2232 QLEAETTIDVATTP

-2264 IALLGTPA
+2264 IAHLGTPDQA
-2272 QTVGTIYDCINVV
+2272 VGTIYDCINVK
-2285 AARRYNPH
+2285 AAREYNPH

-2357 LLGDQVADEEALE
+2357 LLGDAVADEEALE

-2439 PILPGEISGEIEVP
+2439 PILPGEISGQIEVP
-2453 IRDDKIDELDEIFV
+2453 IRDDNIDELDEIFV

-2505 SVSVRDGTGPEGGDV
+2505 RVSVRDGTGSEGGNV

-2544 DATHPATGVGANV
+2544 DATHPATSVGANL
-2557 DYVARSDTVTI
+2557 DYQARSDTVVI
-2568 PPGRW
+2568 PPGRR
-2573 WREITVPA
+2573 WREFTVPA
-2581 WSDTLNDEPDET
+2581 VYDTLDEADET

-2627 LDLATT
+2627 LDPATIPE
-2633 TARPQLL
+2633 AEIPEPQLL
-2640 INPRPVI
+2640 INPRPVV
-2647 ESDEVLRVDL
+2647 ESDKVLLVDL
-2657 VLNTG
+2657 VLHNG
-2662 LCANSAVSLRF
+2662 VCLNSELSLRF
-2673 VLDMEIG
+2673 VLDMEH
-2680 DEAVGV
+2680 DTAAVGV
-2686 LEDSFG
+2686 LENFG
-2692 FEHGEYTKVS
+2692 FKSGEYTEVS
-2702 HGDLDELEDPDD
+2702 ATDLAELQDPDD
-2714 IVWINPGEFGA
+2714 IGWIDPGESRI
-2725 TFEVPVSDDDI
+2725 TFEVPVFDDDI

-2743 GITAFWWS
+2743 GITAFWQT
-2751 AIRGDGDD
+2751 AVRGDGDD
-2759 FEIVAFDGVPYK
+2759 FESVFANGTPYK
-2771 GWGTLYDDDRA
+2771 GWGTLQDDDNA
-2782 VLKLDDSGAAVG
+2782 VLKLDDSGATVG

-2809 ESTHDIVFYF
+2809 ESTHDIEFDF

-2825 TGDPETWATAGQD
+2825 TGDPETWATAGED
-2838 YRSAPADA
+2838 YEPVDSMDK
-2846 MRTITAADEVEGPE
+2846 ITATSMVEVG
-2860 GPLQEV
+2860 GVQRQGV
-2866 DVPVWI
+2866 AVPVWI
-2872 FVDSESEPDEKFLFE
+2872 IFDGESEPDERFLFE
-2887 ITEARDADLDA
+2887 ITAADDGADLDA

-2906 ANCVN
+2906 ANCVD
-2911 PDVATDEVAT
+2911 PDVAADEVAT
-2921 LSIVDQNLRTFEFD
+2921 LSIVDQNLSTFEWD
-2935 GRYVG
+2935 GSNPG
-2940 SAVITV
+2940 SAVITI

-2955 MTITLDYAD
+2955 MTITLDYGD

-2972 GREDLGAD
+2972 GARERGAD
-2980 YVTLNPSYRHFVLP
+2980 YVTLNPRHRHFVLP

-3000 EVEVHIVVDWVDEP
+3000 EVEVEIVPDWVDEP

-3025 EDSPPAYADQEAVSA
+3025 ENSPPAYADQEAVSA
-3040 TVTITDSDYP
+3040 TVTITDSDDLT
-3050 PYIRVEDAS
+3050 YIRVEDAS
-3059 GGEGENITFEVFL
+3059 GGEGENITFEVSL
-3072 GHPTNSQQIWHSE
+3072 VHPDGSGALWYSE
-3085 RPITLRYTTRGTGPD
+3085 RPISLGWTTRGTGTAD
-3100 TEGGATEGAEC
+3100 EGGPC
-3111 GFVLEDGSVGDFVGV
+3111 GHPESGGDFVGD
-3126 TDQLTFPLDA
+3126 TGSLEFPLDA
-3136 DTGRT
+3136 ETGRT
-3141 PGSATFTVETCYDA
+3141 LSSVTFTVEACLDS
-3155 DFTEGDETFS
+3155 DFDEGDETFP
-3165 VELVEDD
+3165 VVLVDI
-3172 LVNARPY
+3172 VNAR
-3179 VAKDGSSSTV
+3179 GFGSSTV
-3189 AEGTIGSCV
+3189 AEGTIGSCI
-3198 NPALGGQAVP
+3198 NPALGGQAAP
-3208 ELVVLDPDTP
+3208 ELVVLHPDIP
-3218 GLAIGEAVYEV
+3218 GLAIGEAVYSV
-3229 GEGDGGTLASPNTTI
+3229 GEGDEDLEWDFPGITM

-3253 EFCDDAAVGLSFKV
+3253 AFCDGAEVGLSFKV
-3267 LEGTADRTQFGDRD
+3267 EEGSAVGRPFGNRTRD
-3281 GDFWLDKDSWEM
+3281 FYEFAKDSWEM
-3293 GPEGVHSLEVSWRNA
+3293 GSEGVHSLEVPWESA
-3308 VLIVDDDIDEPDE
+3308 VLIVDDDLDEADE
-3321 TLTYAIRWD
+3321 TLTYLIRWD
-3330 QDVMPPHYWD
+3330 QDVMPEHYWD
-3340 EWKDA
+3340 DWKDA
-3345 PVRIEVKIADDDTPV
+3345 PVRIEVKIVDNDTPV
-3360 VSLAAVDDAKATEGG
+3360 VSLAAVGEAKATEGDE
-3375 VVEFLVSMEGVS
+3375 VLFRVSMDGKS
-3387 SRDAQVQYRIRGEPN
+3387 SRAADVVYGIRGEPG
-3402 AASPAAL
+3402 AASPASPSWDL
-3409 SDLEA
+3409 DWDGSD
-3414 PSSGLENWGGYGWV
+3414 WV
-3428 TIPAE
+3428 TIPA
-3433 GSEATISVRTR
+3433 GKMAATFSVRTL
-3444 TDFVNEGDETFEVSL
+3444 TDFVNEGDETFEVYL
-3459 TGTVWGN
+3459 DRVVWD
-3466 VATVGSP
+3466 VAEVNESAKT
-3473 SKAVGTIIDSPCVNL
+3473 AVGTITDSPCVNVD
-3488 TDTSTVPEIV
+3488 DTSTMPPAIV

-3505 QEDAGRPAVPRFSTR
+3505 REDAGPASPRFSTR
-3520 RLMTVRF
+3520 RPVTVRF

-3532 EGSRAEIGYYTEND
+3532 AGGGEAKIGYYTENG

-3551 AGLPSGLRTYSDT
+3551 DYIPPGLRTYSDT
-3564 DAVQLVDGVP
+3564 DAVQLVDGAP
-3574 FVWDFWHTLRRT
+3574 FVWDFWHTLPEIG
-3586 SSQELPF
+3586 SQQFPY
-3593 SAELSDGGGEVTVPV
+3593 SAVLSNGGGEVTVHV

-3617 ANEEYTM
+3617 VDEAYTL

-3650 RDDDPAPVV
+3650 DDDDPAPVV
-3659 SVGDGAGTVAGVAEG
+3659 SVGTGAGVAEG
-3674 ATMTFEVVLDRPSGR
+3674 ATMTFRVVLDRPSGR

-3694 EATVDWAVTGTGSG
+3694 EATVDWAVTGTGTG
-3708 VATSDDDFAG
+3708 VATPGTDFAG
-3718 ATSGTLSFPAGAGG
+3718 ETSGTLSFPAGAGG
-3732 VSPTVQTITFDTH
+3732 VSPTVETISFDVE
-3745 TDDDAGEGPETITV
+3745 TDDDADEGPETITV

-3774 AVAAGAIYDGVEC
+3774 AVAAGAIYDGVAC

-3794 HVPATLGFANSAVTV
+3794 HVPAALGFASNAVTV
-3809 IEGATDARAVFRV
+3809 IEGATNAHAEFTV
-3822 TVDPPLCSTA
+3822 TVDPPLCSTV
-3832 TATRHLEIKTF
+3832 TGGSLEVKTF
-3843 NGTAVADP
+3843 NGSAVADP
-3851 DDDTGDYR
+3851 DDHTGDYR
-3859 EFGDL
+3859 ELGAL
-3864 DDPLDY
+3864 DDPGDY
-3870 ARRNIDVAVNG
+3870 AAWSVGG
-3881 AHRVV
+3881 AGTNVSV
-3886 RVPIIDDALD
+3886 RINDDALD

-3911 GVMPARYHHDPVE
+3911 DVMPARYHHDPVE
-3924 ATATIIDDDPPPLL
+3924 ATATIIDDDPLPLL
-3938 VVGDAAGYEGGSLRF
+3938 VLGDAAGYEGGSLRF
-3953 AVSLDA
+3953 AVELDA
-3959 PSARE
+3959 ASARE

-3976 AGVDAATGGVDYE
+3976 AGDDAATGGVDYE
-3989 SASGKVV
+3989 SASGTVV

-4025 FSEPHESTDTYNV
+4025 FSEPQESPDSYNV
-4038 RVVDATAVGTIHDP
+4038 RVIDATAVGTIHDV

-4058 HNEDHPPPALS
+4058 DNEDHPPPALI
-4069 VTNRSRSEGSGTL
+4069 VTNQSRLERNGSL
-4082 PFRITATPPMCPQV
+4082 PFRITSAPPMCSV
-4096 NSNSGGSGW
+4096 GGGLVQ
-4105 FRYRMIPATATTNA
+4105 YRMIPATATHTLA
-4119 YCGTGTTHADWD
+4119 CGAPTYANRD
-4131 WTSTA
+4131 WTSEA
-4136 TDWTL
+4136 TDWTS
-4141 GSISSTRTSPTYSA
+4141 GFASGNRTYPA
-4155 TICNDEFDEDDETM
+4155 TICNDDVDEDHETM
-4169 IFEVRWASAMDDH
+4169 IFEVRWASGMGAR
-4182 YLGLPVVRGVGVIV
+4182 YQGLPVVRATGTIR

-4206 GNAEGDEGDD
+4206 GNATGDEGDP

-4225 ASALTVTVDYA
+4225 ASARTVTVDYA
-4236 TATRETAAEHERAT
+4236 TATHETALEHERAT
-4250 FGDDLLH
+4250 FGDDLAH
-4257 ATGTVTIPAGELTA
+4257 ASGTVTIPPGEVTA

-4291 HLSNQTNAVLATQDG
+4291 HLSNQVNADLATGPVGQGG
-4306 GATAVGRVRS
+4306 GATAVGLIRS

-4322 VHISSP
+4322 VRISD
-4328 TADEG
+4328 TAADEG

-4367 DGDLDGTTLEATYW
+4367 DGDLDGTTLAATYW
-4381 WSIEPNVIRIVSVKT
+4381 WSIKPNVIYRIVSVKT

-4426 GTGTGTIRNDDVAPV
+4426 GTGTGTIRNDDVEPV
-4441 APLCAGQTEPPA
+4441 APLCAGQTEPPD
-4453 ILFSPAPATWWEGS
+4453 ILISPATWWEGLPD
-4467 AESSVTVLIWPE
+4467 SSVFVSILPR

-4493 TGDNRATPGVDFG
+4493 TGTNRATPGVDFG
-4506 EPEDWDGTLTI
+4506 ERGDWDGTLTI
-4517 SPGVRA
+4517 SPGVDA
-4523 EATYWVKTDDEAE
+4523 EAPYWVETGDEAE

-4551 PAPFQASDIED
+4551 PAPFQDQDIED
-4562 ATATV
+4562 VTATI
-4567 RITEDLTQPAACK
+4567 RITEDLTQPATCE